1 MQVVT
6 VKSALKL
13 LWNREI
19 FIFFSIGILQLIID
33 TMIMFLLAK
42 SGLFIG
48 YANIFSRAIAAIIGC
63 YLNYSTTFKENK
75 RSTVMTTF
83 FKFIPFWILMTCLS
97 STLITIIPHAI
108 NTHIPH
114 IPHIQR
120 DGVTLIIVKL
130 LTEGFLFVISYFIS
144 KNLIFRR
151 HYGL

>member
-13 LWNREI
+13 LWTREI

-33 TMIMFLLAK
+33 TMIMFFLAK

-48 YANIFSRAIAAIIGC
+48 YANVVSRAIAAIIGC
-63 YLNYSTTFKENK
+63 YFNYSKTFKENK
-75 RSTVMTTF
+75 RSTMTTTF

-114 IPHIQR
+114 IQR

-130 LTEGFLFVISYFIS
+130 STEGFLFLISYFIS